1 MFPIFSRA
9 TSMKEVF
16 LRFITIHPMNDHPIL
31 GWALA
36 LVWLVLVGNC
46 VASIRQQ
53 PIEIRSRLMWKL
65 LVTLVPIVGMAAYL
79 FYCLFKADYTFLKFI
94 LGPPKH
100 IKAAVANAN
109 LKLPTKK

>member
-1 MFPIFSRA
+1 
-9 TSMKEVF
+9 MKEV
-16 LRFITIHPMNDHPIL
+16 LIRFITIHPMNDHPIL
-31 GWALA
+31 GWAMA

-53 PIEIRSRLMWKL
+53 PMEIRSRLMWIL
-65 LVTLVPIVGMAAYL
+65 LIVFVPIVGMAAYL
-79 FYCLFKADYTFLKFI
+79 FYCLLQADYTFLKFI

-100 IKAAVANAN
+100 IQTANNAH

>member
-1 MFPIFSRA
+1 
-9 TSMKEVF
+9 MKEV
-16 LRFITIHPMNDHPIL
+16 LIRFITIHPMNDHPIL
-31 GWALA
+31 GWAMA

-53 PIEIRSRLMWKL
+53 PMEIRTRLMWML
-65 LVTLVPIVGMAAYL
+65 LVVFVPIFGMLAYL
-79 FYCLFKADYTFLKFI
+79 GYCLLKADYTFLKFV

-100 IKAAVANAN
+100 VQAANNAH